1 MVMQEDGKKVK
12 RLEMHKKT
20 RLCKFFAAG
29 SCTRGNS
36 CAFAHGSC
44 QLRDKPNFSKTRL
57 CADFLEHGWC
67 MRGEA
72 CSFAHGQQEL
82 RLRPDLAAKPCRP
95 AKGMAPKAPSWAS
108 ASSSHVTWQDASG
121 TDVTWQDAS
130 SMDVTWQD
138 ASSTEVTWQD
148 ASSTDVTWQDASSRD
163 VTWQDASGTDV
174 TWQDASSMDVTWQD
188 ASSTDVQWQALQ
200 TLQMQ
205 WHEEAALQLMFW
217 STSAW
222 PPYQSEADA
231 CPSEK
236 ISLSRQTTGEGIGSE
251 PGGLSRESSA
261 ASCEYDVGSLL
272 ALPEGIKVMVKN
284 TFVEVTEDVDE
295 MAKAMSRTRSLPSLS
310 GLADTRF

>member
-1 MVMQEDGKKVK
+1 MVMQMEQGCHEQGKKVK

-20 RLCKFFAAG
+20 RPCKFFAAG

-36 CAFAHGSC
+36 CASAHGSC
-44 QLRDKPNFSKTRL
+44 QLRDKRHFSKTRL

-72 CSFAHGQQEL
+72 CSFAGQQEL

-108 ASSSHVTWQDASG
+108 ASGA
-121 TDVTWQDAS
+121 DVTRQDAS
-130 SMDVTWQD
+130 SM
-138 ASSTEVTWQD
+138 
-148 ASSTDVTWQDASSRD
+148 DVTWQDASSRD

-222 PPYQSEADA
+222 SPYQWEVTTVHADA
-231 CPSEK
+231 CPPDK

-261 ASCEYDVGSLL
+261 ASCQYDVGSLL
-272 ALPEGIKVMVKN
+272 ALPEGPKVMVKN

-295 MAKAMSRTRSLPSLS
+295 MAKAMSRTRGSFVTGSSYSKGFLLKAQP
-310 GLADTRF
+310 

>member
-1 MVMQEDGKKVK
+1 M
-12 RLEMHKKT
+12 RKKT

-36 CAFAHGSC
+36 CASAHGSC
-44 QLRDKPNFSKTRL
+44 QLRDKRHFSKTRL

-82 RLRPDLAAKPCRP
+82 RLRPDLAAKPGRP

-108 ASSSHVTWQDASG
+108 ASSSHVTWQDASS

-130 SMDVTWQD
+130 SM
-138 ASSTEVTWQD
+138 
-148 ASSTDVTWQDASSRD
+148 
-163 VTWQDASGTDV
+163 
-174 TWQDASSMDVTWQD
+174 
-188 ASSTDVQWQALQ
+188 DVQWQALQ

-222 PPYQSEADA
+222 PLYQSEGMRAHADA
-231 CPSEK
+231 SPGEASARALMSSD
-236 ISLSRQTTGEGIGSE
+236 SLSS
-251 PGGLSRESSA
+251 
-261 ASCEYDVGSLL
+261 
-272 ALPEGIKVMVKN
+272 
-284 TFVEVTEDVDE
+284 
-295 MAKAMSRTRSLPSLS
+295 
-310 GLADTRF
+310 